1 MSPLKVKAKPRPDWS
16 YYGTCFFTW
25 FLFAAGCL
33 FLWANLTVM
42 ASLEGTIVFPPYS
55 QLCGELRNVMIWLPV
70 VMFVYMIYLM
80 ITGPDFG
87 KTRWIGFFAF
97 CSGTLI
103 LLTLVVFSAISLV
116 LITAA
121 QRLLAAPH

>member
-1 MSPLKVKAKPRPDWS
+1 M
-16 YYGTCFFTW
+16 
-25 FLFAAGCL
+25 
-33 FLWANLTVM
+33 WANLTVM